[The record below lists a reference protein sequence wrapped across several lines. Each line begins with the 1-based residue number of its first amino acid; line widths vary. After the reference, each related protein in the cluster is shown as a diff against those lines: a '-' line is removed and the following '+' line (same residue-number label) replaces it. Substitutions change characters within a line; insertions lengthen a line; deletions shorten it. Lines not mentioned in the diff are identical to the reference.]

1 MSQQGTPVRDH
12 IVNDAEGIAQW
23 IFRKICNHDPMRFRS
38 PMNRKGRHKEEPIYA
53 TDSLTSVLYP
63 LQDGRVFMCSVQELT
78 DEQIAEQ
85 RTALGAHFVERQR
98 PGKIPI
104 KKTARA
110 GV

>member
-1 MSQQGTPVRDH
+1 MGKVRDS
-12 IVNDAEGIAQW
+12 ISDNTQALAQW
-23 IFRKICNHDPMRFRS
+23 MFRKLANHDPMS
-38 PMNRKGRHKEEPIYA
+38 KICPMNRQGRHKETPIYA

-63 LQDGRVFMCSVQELT
+63 LQDGRVFKCSVQELT

>member
-1 MSQQGTPVRDH
+1 
-12 IVNDAEGIAQW
+12 
-23 IFRKICNHDPMRFRS
+23 
-38 PMNRKGRHKEEPIYA
+38 
-53 TDSLTSVLYP
+53 
-63 LQDGRVFMCSVQELT
+63 MCSVQELT